1 MIINLNQPCNVILT
15 AHGAE
20 VYNKYFRKLHD
31 TCKLI
36 ELTNLKAGVELSLQ
50 LWELM
55 SIFGKHLYNGA
66 ENCFANND
74 ISFND
79 KVVKIPERSREEI
92 KELLA
97 NWKGTLV
104 VGDHIS
110 PSPWISVE
118 DELPSRKSEDH
129 PYSER
134 VFVRYIERLD
144 DQEHVRHCFDELLCI
159 GKIRKWS
166 RHQNDNERVTHW
178 MPIPELP
185 KEEKK

>member
-20 VYNKYFRKLHD
+20 VYNEYFRELHV
-31 TCKLI
+31 TCKQI
-36 ELTNLKAGVELSLQ
+36 ELTHLKAEDELSLQ

-55 SIFGKHLYNGA
+55 SVFGKHLYNGA

-79 KVVKIPERSREEI
+79 KIVKIPERSSREEI
-92 KELLA
+92 KELLDS
-97 NWKGTLV
+97 WKGTIV
-104 VGDHIS
+104 ACGDIS
-110 PSPWISVE
+110 ISSPWISVE
-118 DELPSRKSEDH
+118 
-129 PYSER
+129 
-134 VFVRYIERLD
+134 ERLPE
-144 DQEHVRHCFDELLCI
+144 EHTNVIVTDGRNVAHCKKYGDGFYTNI
-159 GKIRKWS
+159 GKCC
-166 RHQNDNERVTHW
+166 NVTHW

>member
-1 MIINLNQPCNVILT
+1 MIINLNQSCNVILT

-20 VYNKYFRKLHD
+20 VYNEYFRELHAK
-31 TCKLI
+31 CKLI
-36 ELTNLKAGVELSLQ
+36 ELTNLKAEDELSLQ

-55 SIFGKHLYNGA
+55 SIFGTHLYNGA

-104 VGDHIS
+104 VGDDIS
-110 PSPWISVE
+110 ISPWISVE
-118 DELPSRKSEDH
+118 NGLPELNNYGESKM
-129 PYSER
+129 
-134 VFVRYIERLD
+134 VFVRVINKDTKAEWIEQPAKYNINIKD
-144 DQEHVRHCFDELLCI
+144 WIAMDFTHI
-159 GKIRKWS
+159 GKRNGI
-166 RHQNDNERVTHW
+166 VTHW

-185 KEEKK
+185 KENIV